1 MRRILRHPDGGEGAE
16 KEIMKIDAVLLIGPT
31 GAGKSPLGD
40 HIEACGLNGARCL
53 HFDFGHQ
60 LRTIAE
66 AELPPLEFTHR
77 EHLFIRDVLE
87 KALLLEQEHFPV
99 AEKIIRSFLRRKEY
113 RQGDFV
119 ILNGLPRHVGQAAD
133 MESIATVR
141 HIVVLGCTAGV
152 VHARI
157 RGNTG
162 GDRTGRDDDDLAL
175 IEKKLRIFNERTSPL
190 VSHYEN
196 KGAAIVRVEV
206 TADDG
211 PDRVYQIMRVGMER
225 SRS

>member
-1 MRRILRHPDGGEGAE
+1 
-16 KEIMKIDAVLLIGPT
+16 MKIDAVLLIGPT

>member
-1 MRRILRHPDGGEGAE
+1 
-16 KEIMKIDAVLLIGPT
+16 MKIDAILLIGPT
-31 GAGKSPLGD
+31 GAGKSPLGN
-40 HIEACGLNGARCL
+40 HIEACGLNDTRCL

-66 AELPPLEFTHR
+66 AELPPVEFTPQ

-119 ILNGLPRHVGQAAD
+119 ILNGLPRHVGQAVD
-133 MESIATVR
+133 MEKIATISQV
-141 HIVVLGCTAGV
+141 IVLDCTAGV

-162 GDRTGRDDDDLAL
+162 RDRTGRDDDDLVL
-175 IEKKLRIFNERTSPL
+175 IEKKLRIFKERTSPL
-190 VSHYEN
+190 VSHYEK
-196 KGAAIVRVEV
+196 KGAGVVRVEV

-211 PDRVYQIMRVGMER
+211 PDRAYQVMRVGMER